1 LVNASTGVTALYVLL
16 AGIGY
21 TIFLIFPVKWAFK
34 WLARRTGSLEKGEP
48 TALMMTVTLILV
60 LISAFYTDIIGIHA
74 IFGGFIAGLVIPKDN
89 GFAISVVEKLEDF
102 VTLLLVPQ
110 YFALSGLRTNLGLL
124 NNGITWGYTILV
136 CVVAFLAKL
145 IPCSVAARAFGFTL
159 RESSAVGV
167 LMACKGL
174 VELIVLNVGLQANIL
189 DERIFSMFV
198 LQALVLTF
206 ITTPLTI
213 LVYPP
218 RYRVHVGT
226 SLEKAV
232 VPGTGPGASSEE
244 FMRSKFTVVLDGM
257 EHLPPAMALTQLLQP
272 LSLRS
277 NVVEKSSIEKA
288 SSLESSVI
296 TDLPNKCSISV
307 DALRLVGLTDRTSDV
322 LRSQS
327 TDTMIRNDS
336 VLSIF
341 RTFGRLNHFSMI
353 DFLSVISNDEFSVQV
368 VDHARERGSQLIVI
382 PWLLASHVAEAST
395 SDHTAPSY
403 SPFDSLF
410 SKTSGRDETASLAF
424 RSQFIRRV
432 FASSAS
438 DVALFI
444 DRGLSTDQGSSI
456 YPHIFL
462 PFFGGPD
469 DRLALSFVVQ
479 LCMHG
484 VVSATV
490 VRIRQLDSDGKE
502 SLASTGE
509 KSIPNNEV
517 SGFPNTVY
525 SPLGTQVRMQ
535 SDTADNLLW
544 DRVTSTN
551 SSFSAEVRAAMSRIS
566 FQSETAVQPLHRML
580 ELAGNEASRTSK
592 PLLVVA
598 GRSRRMAVESHKRE
612 LQQLITE
619 HGASLDSAVSN
630 TLGDVASVF
639 VAVGGN
645 ASLVVMQAT
654 LS

>member
-1 LVNASTGVTALYVLL
+1 MLLVCSWPA
-16 AGIGY
+16 
-21 TIFLIFPVKWAFK
+21 
-34 WLARRTGSLEKGEP
+34 KGRFSQFTNP
-48 TALMMTVTLILV
+48 
-60 LISAFYTDIIGIHA
+60 ISA
-74 IFGGFIAGLVIPKDN
+74 
-89 GFAISVVEKLEDF
+89 
-102 VTLLLVPQ
+102 
-110 YFALSGLRTNLGLL
+110 
-124 NNGITWGYTILV
+124 NN
-136 CVVAFLAKL
+136 
-145 IPCSVAARAFGFTL
+145 
-159 RESSAVGV
+159 AVS
-167 LMACKGL
+167 L
-174 VELIVLNVGLQANIL
+174 VELIVLNVGLQAKIL
-189 DERIFSMFV
+189 DQRIFSMFV

-232 VPGTGPGASSEE
+232 GPGTGPAASSEE
-244 FMRSKFTVVLDGM
+244 FMRSKLTVVLDGM

-288 SSLESSVI
+288 SSLESSFI
-296 TDLPNKCSISV
+296 TDLPNKYSISV

-327 TDTMIRNDS
+327 TDAMIRNDS

-353 DFLSVISNDEFSVQV
+353 PFLSVISNDEFSVQV

-382 PWLLASHVAEAST
+382 PWLLAHMAEAST

-410 SKTSGRDETASLAF
+410 SKTSGRDETASLTL
-424 RSQFIRRV
+424 RSQFVRRV
-432 FASSAS
+432 FASSTS

-444 DRGLSTDQGSSI
+444 DRGLSTDQGSTI
-456 YPHIFL
+456 YPRIFL

-509 KSIPNNEV
+509 KVIPNNEV
-517 SGFPNTVY
+517 SLLSIIYDQLLTHGQVPGFPNTVY

-580 ELAGNEASRTSK
+580 ELAGNEASGTSK

-619 HGASLDSAVSN
+619 RGASLDSAVSN

-639 VAVGGN
+639 VVVGGN

>member
-1 LVNASTGVTALYVLL
+1 
-16 AGIGY
+16 
-21 TIFLIFPVKWAFK
+21 
-34 WLARRTGSLEKGEP
+34 
-48 TALMMTVTLILV
+48 
-60 LISAFYTDIIGIHA
+60 
-74 IFGGFIAGLVIPKDN
+74 
-89 GFAISVVEKLEDF
+89 
-102 VTLLLVPQ
+102 
-110 YFALSGLRTNLGLL
+110 
-124 NNGITWGYTILV
+124 
-136 CVVAFLAKL
+136 
-145 IPCSVAARAFGFTL
+145 
-159 RESSAVGV
+159 
-167 LMACKGL
+167 
-174 VELIVLNVGLQANIL
+174 
-189 DERIFSMFV
+189 
-198 LQALVLTF
+198 
-206 ITTPLTI
+206 
-213 LVYPP
+213 
-218 RYRVHVGT
+218 
-226 SLEKAV
+226 
-232 VPGTGPGASSEE
+232 
-244 FMRSKFTVVLDGM
+244 
-257 EHLPPAMALTQLLQP
+257 
-272 LSLRS
+272 
-277 NVVEKSSIEKA
+277 
-288 SSLESSVI
+288 
-296 TDLPNKCSISV
+296 
-307 DALRLVGLTDRTSDV
+307 
-322 LRSQS
+322 
-327 TDTMIRNDS
+327 
-336 VLSIF
+336 LSIF

-353 DFLSVISNDEFSVQV
+353 AFLSVISNDEFPVQV

-382 PWLLASHVAEAST
+382 PWLLASHMAEAST

-410 SKTSGRDETASLAF
+410 SKTSGRDETASLTL

-444 DRGLSTDQGSSI
+444 DRGLSTDQGSTI

-509 KSIPNNEV
+509 KYIPNHEV

-551 SSFSAEVRAAMSRIS
+551 TSFSAEVRAAMSRIS
-566 FQSETAVQPLHRML
+566 FRSEAAVRPLHRML

-619 HGASLDSAVSN
+619 RGASLDSEVSN

-639 VAVGGN
+639 VVAGGN

>member
-1 LVNASTGVTALYVLL
+1 MGLHDPSLRCRFPGQVYPMFRGCKDLWLYIARVECCWCAHGLQRVGSVNSQTRSALTMLVS
-16 AGIGY
+16 
-21 TIFLIFPVKWAFK
+21 
-34 WLARRTGSLEKGEP
+34 
-48 TALMMTVTLILV
+48 
-60 LISAFYTDIIGIHA
+60 
-74 IFGGFIAGLVIPKDN
+74 
-89 GFAISVVEKLEDF
+89 
-102 VTLLLVPQ
+102 
-110 YFALSGLRTNLGLL
+110 
-124 NNGITWGYTILV
+124 
-136 CVVAFLAKL
+136 
-145 IPCSVAARAFGFTL
+145 
-159 RESSAVGV
+159 
-167 LMACKGL
+167 L

-189 DERIFSMFV
+189 DQRIFSMFV

-218 RYRVHVGT
+218 RYRVHVDT

-232 VPGTGPGASSEE
+232 VPGTGPAASSEA

-257 EHLPPAMALTQLLQP
+257 EHLPPAMTLTQLLQP

-277 NVVEKSSIEKA
+277 NVVETSSIEKA
-288 SSLESSVI
+288 SSPESSLI

-327 TDTMIRNDS
+327 TDVLIRNDP

-353 DFLSVISNDEFSVQV
+353 AFLSVISNDEFSVQV

-382 PWLLASHVAEAST
+382 PWLLASHMAEAST

-410 SKTSGRDETASLAF
+410 SSKTSGRDEAASLAL

-444 DRGLSTDQGSSI
+444 DRGLSTDQGSTI

-509 KSIPNNEV
+509 KSVPNNEVSLLSIIYDQLLTHGQV

-566 FQSETAVQPLHRML
+566 FRSETAARPLHRML
-580 ELAGNEASRTSK
+580 ELANNEASRTSK

-619 HGASLDSAVSN
+619 RGASLASEVSN

-639 VAVGGN
+639 VVVGGN
-645 ASLVVMQAT
+645 VSLVVMQAT

>member
-1 LVNASTGVTALYVLL
+1 MLVS
-16 AGIGY
+16 
-21 TIFLIFPVKWAFK
+21 
-34 WLARRTGSLEKGEP
+34 
-48 TALMMTVTLILV
+48 
-60 LISAFYTDIIGIHA
+60 
-74 IFGGFIAGLVIPKDN
+74 
-89 GFAISVVEKLEDF
+89 
-102 VTLLLVPQ
+102 
-110 YFALSGLRTNLGLL
+110 
-124 NNGITWGYTILV
+124 
-136 CVVAFLAKL
+136 
-145 IPCSVAARAFGFTL
+145 
-159 RESSAVGV
+159 
-167 LMACKGL
+167 L

-189 DERIFSMFV
+189 DQRIFSMFV

-206 ITTPLTI
+206 ITTPLTL

-226 SLEKAV
+226 SLEKAI
-232 VPGTGPGASSEE
+232 VPGTGPAASSEE
-244 FMRSKFTVVLDGM
+244 FMRSKFTVVLDGI
-257 EHLPPAMALTQLLQP
+257 EHLTPAMALTQLLQP

-277 NVVEKSSIEKA
+277 NVVEKA
-288 SSLESSVI
+288 SSLESSAI

-341 RTFGRLNHFSMI
+341 RTFGRLNHFSMNP
-353 DFLSVISNDEFSVQV
+353 FLSVINNDEFSVQV

-382 PWLLASHVAEAST
+382 PWLLASHMAEAST
-395 SDHTAPSY
+395 SDPAAPSY

-410 SKTSGRDETASLAF
+410 SKTSGRDETASLTL

-432 FASSAS
+432 FASSTS

-444 DRGLSTDQGSSI
+444 DRGLSTSTDQSSTI
-456 YPHIFL
+456 YPRIFL

-502 SLASTGE
+502 SLVSTGE
-509 KSIPNNEV
+509 KPIPNDEV
-517 SGFPNTVY
+517 SLLSIIYDQLLTHGQNPGFPNTVY

-619 HGASLDSAVSN
+619 RGASLDSAVSN

-639 VAVGGN
+639 VVAGGN